1 MEGGG
6 IDKYFNIF
14 IYTRKNMIEQPIRVL
29 QITGG
34 MDMGGIENF
43 IMNIYRNIDRNKVQF
58 DFLIHQEKE
67 QIFEEEI
74 KKLGGNIYR
83 IPSIKKIGYFNYKK
97 ELKNFFEKNKYKIV
111 HSHYNELSGL
121 ILKVAKKC
129 GIKNRIAHSH
139 TSYPTYKN
147 FFIKIFSKFL
157 ILQLKD
163 KNILKLACS
172 REAGEWLYGINSKF
186 EIINNGVNP
195 QEYIFNTKKRNEMR
209 EKAKLKANDIVIGH
223 IGRFSNEKNHSF
235 LIDIFNELLKIN
247 ENYKLLLVGDGNTRE
262 EIEKKI
268 KSLKLEDGIR
278 FLGVRKDVKNILQGL
293 DIFILPSIFEGLPVT
308 LVEAQGAGLKCFISD
323 SITKEIDLEC
333 GLIKFI
339 GLDKSALEWAKI
351 IDINKEYKRED
362 KSLEIKKNGFDIVL
376 SSKILENMYIAL
388 NK

>member
-186 EIINNGVNP
+186 EIIR
-195 QEYIFNTKKRNEMR
+195 KEM
-209 EKAKLKANDIVIGH
+209 K
-223 IGRFSNEKNHSF
+223 
-235 LIDIFNELLKIN
+235 
-247 ENYKLLLVGDGNTRE
+247 
-262 EIEKKI
+262 
-268 KSLKLEDGIR
+268 
-278 FLGVRKDVKNILQGL
+278 
-293 DIFILPSIFEGLPVT
+293 
-308 LVEAQGAGLKCFISD
+308 
-323 SITKEIDLEC
+323 
-333 GLIKFI
+333 
-339 GLDKSALEWAKI
+339 
-351 IDINKEYKRED
+351 
-362 KSLEIKKNGFDIVL
+362 
-376 SSKILENMYIAL
+376 
-388 NK
+388 